1 MVVASHAPPI
11 PVPILTIGASSHGS
25 HHPNASDPYLG
36 RSPSF
41 GAVFASYTQFINLQ
55 IYKLCIIMKS
65 VLTRLGTTGRGRWG
79 LSDDMKVD
87 EGRGRGR
94 DEGAVMRFVEHFAL
108 TISEAGVP
116 RMPAR
121 VFSAL
126 LVSDEGR
133 LTAAELAEALKVS
146 PAAISNAV
154 RYLIQVGLVARE
166 REPGEQR
173 DRYRVHGG
181 DAWYEVTIRRD
192 AMLLRWQED
201 LREGI
206 EAVGADTP
214 AGRRLEE
221 TRRFYQF
228 VHEEMPRLLERWRE
242 VRSDSGSQKG

>member
-1 MVVASHAPPI
+1 M
-11 PVPILTIGASSHGS
+11 
-25 HHPNASDPYLG
+25 
-36 RSPSF
+36 
-41 GAVFASYTQFINLQ
+41 
-55 IYKLCIIMKS
+55 
-65 VLTRLGTTGRGRWG
+65 G

-87 EGRGRGR
+87 EGRGGGR
-94 DEGAVMRFVEHFAL
+94 NEGAVMRFVERFAL
-108 TISEAGVP
+108 TSSEAGVP
-116 RMPAR
+116 RMSAR

-166 REPGEQR
+166 REPGERR

-201 LREGI
+201 LREGT
-206 EAVGADTP
+206 EAVGANTP

-242 VRSDSGSQKG
+242 IRSDGGSQKG